1 MDGQYIKTAESKMQA
16 ALQHLQEELTGVRS
30 GRANAGLVDTIK
42 VNVYGQESPLKTIAT
57 ITTPDAKTIQIQ
69 PWEVSNISAI
79 EKAISENHTL
89 GLNPS
94 SDGRVVRINVP
105 TLSEETRN
113 QMVKLTR
120 EKAENA
126 NISLRNARHE
136 AINDAKKAE
145 KAKTMSQD
153 ELSKVEKD
161 ISNLLDKYQKQIN
174 DTIAEKEAE
183 LLKT

>member
-1 MDGQYIKTAESKMQA
+1 MDAQYLKTAESKMQA

-30 GRANAGLVDTIK
+30 GRANPGLVDTIK

-69 PWEVSNISAI
+69 PWDNGNISVI
-79 EKAISENHTL
+79 EKAISENQTL

-94 SDGRVVRINVP
+94 SDGRVIRINVP
-105 TLSEETRN
+105 TMSEETRN
-113 QMVKLTR
+113 QMVKLVR

-145 KAKTMSQD
+145 KDKSISQD
-153 ELSKVEKD
+153 ELSRIEKD
-161 ISNLLDKYQKQIN
+161 VTSLLEKYQNQIN
-174 DTIAEKEAE
+174 STISDKESE
-183 LLKT
+183 LLQT